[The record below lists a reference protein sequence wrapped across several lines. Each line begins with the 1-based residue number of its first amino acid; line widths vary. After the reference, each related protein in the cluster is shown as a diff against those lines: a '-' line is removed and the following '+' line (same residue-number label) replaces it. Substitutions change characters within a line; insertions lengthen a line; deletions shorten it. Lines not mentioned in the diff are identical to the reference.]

1 MDLVQRRRAVYTGLR
16 PFFNDQDL
24 SSALMLWERDF
35 SNKPKFA
42 LNVFIARCC
51 TTEALKE
58 KRGEMLRAVIY
69 AMDLPED
76 QLLPDPQQLVKSE
89 AETRAEASHQLD
101 NVTAVFVALLT
112 AMLKKYDYATQS
124 GIRNFLVD
132 SLVKLKLEARN
143 EQRIRAWLSGQSTQ
157 LTANFSIDA
166 LQKLVNLAYIAM
178 CQYVGPVKADQF
190 LALALKEVETE
201 AVRRKINLR
210 DFL

>member
-16 PFFNDQDL
+16 PFFNDHEL

-51 TTEALKE
+51 TTDALKE

-76 QLLPDPQQLVKSE
+76 QLLPDPQQLIKSE
-89 AETRAEASHQLD
+89 DEIKAEASHQLD
-101 NVTAVFVALLT
+101 NVTSVFVALLT
-112 AMLKKYDYATQS
+112 ALLKKYDYATQS

-157 LTANFSIDA
+157 LTVNFSIDV

-190 LALALKEVETE
+190 LAQALKEAESE
-201 AVRRKINLR
+201 ALNRKINLR